1 MDKHFD
7 TKLLLVVLIPLLLI
21 FIYGYVEVIHD
32 ALSSMII
39 MYEFLVFLILIV
51 IYSKH
56 SSEKNTEI
64 VIAIMSVLSVAT
76 ILLTYT
82 SPAPLNL
89 PNNFFIQNFYN
100 HADVR
105 LLLLVGM
112 FFLNM
117 YLTVLNAFKGKIPYK
132 VLSIA
137 LFISL
142 IFISFFIV
150 YFGTFAG
157 YNGDIY
163 AQLLPYIWN
172 SSFKYIFNVPFS

>member
-7 TKLLLVVLIPLLLI
+7 IKLLLVVLIPLLLV
-21 FIYGYVEVIHD
+21 FTYGYVEIIHD

-39 MYEFLVFLILIV
+39 MYEFLVFLIFII
-51 IYSKH
+51 IYSKY
-56 SSEKNTEI
+56 SSKKNVEI
-64 VIAIMSVLSVAT
+64 VIAVMSVLSIAT
-76 ILLTYT
+76 IVLTYT

-105 LLLLVGM
+105 LLLLVGL

-117 YLTVLNAFKGKIPYK
+117 YLTISNAFKGKTLYK

-142 IFISFFIV
+142 VFVAYFFSFGFFTIPN
-150 YFGTFAG
+150 AMPLSL
-157 YNGDIY
+157 N
-163 AQLLPYIWN
+163 IWD
-172 SSFKYIFNVPFS
+172 SLFKYIFNVPFS